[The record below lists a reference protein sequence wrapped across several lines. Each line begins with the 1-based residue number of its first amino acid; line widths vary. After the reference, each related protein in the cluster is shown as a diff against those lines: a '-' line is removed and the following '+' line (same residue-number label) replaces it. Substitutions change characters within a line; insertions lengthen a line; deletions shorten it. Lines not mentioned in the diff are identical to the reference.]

1 MCLLK
6 MKLLAK
12 KDAQIGIKKSN
23 EELLNTN
30 IRLRE
35 IEKNYLKRL
44 NEAKLNYDPE
54 KVKALK
60 DFEQFIGNINEK
72 KSKLL
77 EELNA
82 YEKLIEEKKEV
93 YYGLIEKQ
101 DEVEEKMHLLKEAN
115 KKLDLREA
123 FVSELEKKIREQQV

>member
-1 MCLLK
+1 

-60 DFEQFIGNINEK
+60 DFEQFVADLNER

-82 YEKLIEEKKEV
+82 YNKLIEERKDV

-101 DEVEEKMHLLKEAN
+101 DEVEEKMHEIKEAN
-115 KKLDLREA
+115 KKLGLREA
-123 FVSELEKKIREQQV
+123 FVVDLERKWREKQLSGS